1 LLTYSLLI
9 QLIENILDPILVI
22 VVCKRPFWTIIVII
36 VQLPVMTKNNLH
48 SGFAVNEREFQIRV
62 QLPVVAMEGLN
73 RC

>member
-1 LLTYSLLI
+1 M
-9 QLIENILDPILVI
+9 V
-22 VVCKRPFWTIIVII
+22 I